1 MSSCCHP
8 SGRCRCCRTERPQC
22 HQGRCCR
29 RCQTR
34 QGSRGAAADHHVVRR
49 LLAAPTHAPDADD
62 EVVHSDDERS
72 AKHGGAD
79 TNAHHLPRCKFVAS
93 ASKRRPPP
101 LAKFNIKPQIIN
113 DPFYFF
119 VKNIQ
124 EIDRDAYLYIYLV
137 IKR

>member
-101 LAKFNIKPQIIN
+101 L
-113 DPFYFF
+113 
-119 VKNIQ
+119 NIQ